1 MQIIRQFLKFGVVG
15 IICFVIDF
23 GIYTML
29 TLLGVHYLIAG
40 TFGFGISVV
49 VNYIL
54 SMRYVFENNSG
65 YSKTKT
71 FTIFV
76 ILSIIGFILNELL
89 LLLFVNMFS
98 SLFGDWIQISIIEI
112 VSRLFAVGIVM
123 IYNYVTRKLIYE
135 RPLKYSIDI

>member
-54 SMRYVFENNSG
+54 SMGYVFENNSG

-112 VSRLFAVGIVM
+112 VSKLFAVGIVM